1 MSWAAVALLG
11 LIFGLLFFDW
21 ATLRNRGRRMLLLE
35 TAAFGIG
42 ALLVIF
48 PDTAT
53 RLAHLVGI
61 GRGVDFVIYP
71 LVIWLVRES
80 LMNRHR
86 RWEDSERLTH
96 VVRMMA
102 IESARHSMNRSVPH
116 CEADSPSRTP

>member
-1 MSWAAVALLG
+1 MSWAAIALLG
-11 LIFGLLFFDW
+11 LIVGLLFFDW

-35 TAAFGIG
+35 TVAFAMG

-86 RWEDSERLTH
+86 RWEDSERLTR

-102 IESARHSMNRSVPH
+102 IESARHSINRSVPH
-116 CEADSPSRTP
+116 CPADSPSRTT

>member
-1 MSWAAVALLG
+1 MNLAAAALLA

-35 TAAFGIG
+35 TVAFGVG
-42 ALLVIF
+42 ALLVAL

-86 RWEDSERLTH
+86 RWEDSERLTE
-96 VVRMMA
+96 VVRAMA
-102 IESARHSMNRSVPH
+102 IETARHSMSRSLPH
-116 CEADSPSRTP
+116 SAEDSPSRTA